1 MIAMTSVISALVVT
15 VTLLSREVH
24 GYGYTVI
31 VFGSGVPVAMQTNT
45 TDKSATGRLSFTA
58 STSPLAEDPGPR

>member
-45 TDKSATGRLSFTA
+45 TDKSATGRLSFIVGSGLIA
-58 STSPLAEDPGPR
+58 NR